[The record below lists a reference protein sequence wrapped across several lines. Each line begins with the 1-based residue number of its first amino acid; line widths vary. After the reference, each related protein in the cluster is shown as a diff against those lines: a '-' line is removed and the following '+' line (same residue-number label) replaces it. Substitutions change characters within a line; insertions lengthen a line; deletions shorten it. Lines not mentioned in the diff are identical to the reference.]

1 MNNPYI
7 NDSEVLKALSLI
19 VEPGEIFELRI
30 LNNNKKTD
38 IRSGYFKDPDVAL
51 EELKKQNLQG
61 CNVYIVLNSINDACS
76 ARQQFGKFLQGCT
89 TTSDNDIVGRNWLPI
104 DIDPVRPAGTS
115 SSEAELKEAYAVM
128 EKVFK
133 YLESMGFN
141 RPIMA
146 TSGNGWHLLYK
157 IALANTNENKELVGN
172 VLKTL
177 NAYFGNDKA
186 KVDKANSNAARVFK
200 LYGTA
205 AQKGNSTED
214 RPHRMS
220 QIQWT
225 PQEVMVNDKALL
237 EKVARSMAAEP
248 EKKSYNNHDPKHFD
262 LGAWL
267 DKYEIEYEVEECK
280 DYTKFI
286 LPVCPFNDQHTGKD
300 ACLFQLN
307 NGAISFHCFHDSCAD
322 HTWQELRQ
330 MYEPDAYEQRQKY
343 TEKKTYQTY
352 NRDRAQM
359 RDMLPEPGE
368 LKFEK
373 YSDIRKKT
381 KEPAHYILSGI
392 KEFDR
397 QYGGF
402 RKKTV
407 TALSGYTG
415 GAKSTLLSQIVLNCI
430 NQGAKVAVFS
440 GEMDDQDYCTWMT
453 LQAAGKTHVEK
464 VEFDNGREVYEP
476 KEGVPEKI
484 EEWLDDKFFLYNNR
498 YGFSYTDII
507 NSIKHLIQT
516 EKLDMVFLMQGWR
529 TSVLM
534 YDGQAAMELAIGTYG
549 FCNPRESLY
558 DAFVKWEGADG
569 YRLSK
574 TMMNYDQLTAYG
586 VAVQPGAAVYGN
598 EGFFF
603 WKNQS
608 LKSDVITDMSYF
620 QGGQFINLKMMRYA
634 EVLLLAAEAN
644 LQAGNSAKALQYIN
658 EIRTRAKETPL
669 TAVTLN
675 DIKTEKRLELCNE
688 GVRYQDLVRWGDGKT
703 AMGEQGK
710 DVPAFTG
717 SDVQWNWH
725 NTVYGF
731 QDRNVLLPIPLK
743 ELELNPNMQ
752 QNTGW

>member
-38 IRSGYFKDPDVAL
+38 IRSGYFKDPDTAL

-61 CNVYIVLNSINDACS
+61 CNVYIVINSINDACS
-76 ARQQFGKFLQGCT
+76 ARQQYGKFCLGCT

-300 ACLFQLN
+300 ACLFQFS
-307 NGAISFHCFHDSCAD
+307 NGAICFKCFHDSCQD

-330 MYEPDAYEQRQKY
+330 MYEPDAYEQKRQY
-343 TEKKTYQTY
+343 TEKKMYQTF
-352 NRDRAQM
+352 NRDTTI
-359 RDMLPEPGE
+359 RDVEPEPDE
-368 LKFEK
+368 PEFW
-373 YSDIRKKT
+373 SFNDILQMKE
-381 KEPAHYILSGI
+381 EPAHYIKSGI
-392 KEFDR
+392 TEFDKKYR
-397 QYGGF
+397 GF
-402 RKKTV
+402 KKGNV

-415 GAKSTLLSQIVLNCI
+415 GAKSTILSQLVLNAI
-430 NQGAKVAVFS
+430 NQGNKVAVFS
-440 GEMDDQDYCTWMT
+440 GELDAKDYGEWMG
-453 LQAAGKTHVEK
+453 LQAAGKNHVIKTEYDDYYQVEEK
-464 VEFDNGREVYEP
+464 VLP
-476 KEGVPEKI
+476 KIATWLEG
-484 EEWLDDKFFLYNNR
+484 KFYLYNNR
-498 YGFSYTDII
+498 FGFSYAKMIER
-507 NSIKHLIQT
+507 IKKRIR
-516 EKLDMVFLMQGWR
+516 EDKLDMVFIDNLMALDISSLSDTELNQQKAFAWDLHKIAMAMDVHIVVVCHPKKPTGLLSR
-529 TSVLM
+529 YDISGSSNLVNTFDNIVYCYRVNQEFKNFYRAYYGTDFNEDCTNALYVAKSRFGSV
-534 YDGQAAMELAIGTYG
+534 DDRFI
-549 FCNPRESLY
+549 PLY
-558 DAFVKWEGADG
+558 YEKSTK
-569 YRLSK
+569 RL
-574 TMMNYDQLTAYG
+574 
-586 VAVQPGAAVYGN
+586 
-598 EGFFF
+598 
-603 WKNQS
+603 
-608 LKSDVITDMSYF
+608 
-620 QGGQFINLKMMRYA
+620 
-634 EVLLLAAEAN
+634 
-644 LQAGNSAKALQYIN
+644 
-658 EIRTRAKETPL
+658 
-669 TAVTLN
+669 LN
-675 DIKTEKRLELCNE
+675 DKFEYVKYGWDKEITEEDEMIALYKERGWLPKDYTGGFLKFDKEGRL
-688 GVRYQDLVRWGDGKT
+688 
-703 AMGEQGK
+703 
-710 DVPAFTG
+710 
-717 SDVQWNWH
+717 
-725 NTVYGF
+725 
-731 QDRNVLLPIPLK
+731 I
-743 ELELNPNMQ
+743 
-752 QNTGW
+752 

>member
-1 MNNPYI
+1 MQNPYI

-38 IRSGYFKDPDVAL
+38 IRSGYFKDPDIAL

-76 ARQQFGKFLQGCT
+76 ARQQYGKFLQGCT

-157 IALANTNENKELVGN
+157 IALANTSENKELVGN

-248 EKKSYNNHDPKHFD
+248 EKKAYNNHDPKHFD

-286 LPVCPFNDQHTGKD
+286 LPVCPFNEAHTGKD
-300 ACLFQLN
+300 AALFQFS
-307 NGAISFHCFHDSCAD
+307 NGAICFKCFHDSCQD

-330 MYEPDAYEQRQKY
+330 MYEPDAYEQKQSYQKQ
-343 TEKKTYQTY
+343 KMYQTF
-352 NRDRAQM
+352 NRDTTI
-359 RDMLPEPGE
+359 RDVEPEPDE
-368 LKFEK
+368 PEFW
-373 YSDIRKKT
+373 SFNDILQMKE
-381 KEPAHYILSGI
+381 EPAHYIKSGI
-392 KEFDR
+392 TEFDKKYR
-397 QYGGF
+397 GF
-402 RKKTV
+402 KKGNV

-415 GAKSTLLSQIVLNCI
+415 GAKSTILSQLVLNAI
-430 NQGAKVAVFS
+430 DQGNKVAVFS
-440 GEMDDQDYCTWMT
+440 GELDAKDYGEWMG
-453 LQAAGKTHVEK
+453 LQAAGKNHVIKTEYDDYYQVEEK
-464 VEFDNGREVYEP
+464 VLP
-476 KEGVPEKI
+476 KI
-484 EEWLDDKFFLYNNR
+484 AEWLEGKFYLYNNR
-498 YGFSYTDII
+498 FGFSYAKMIER
-507 NSIKHLIQT
+507 IKKRIR
-516 EKLDMVFLMQGWR
+516 EDKLDMVFIDNLMALDISSLSDTELNQQKAFAWDLHKIAMAMDVHIVVVCHPKKPTGLLSR
-529 TSVLM
+529 YDISGSSNLVNTFDNIVYCYRVNQEFKNFYRAYYGTDFNEDCTNALYVAKSRFGSV
-534 YDGQAAMELAIGTYG
+534 DDRFI
-549 FCNPRESLY
+549 PLY
-558 DAFVKWEGADG
+558 YEKSTK
-569 YRLSK
+569 RL
-574 TMMNYDQLTAYG
+574 
-586 VAVQPGAAVYGN
+586 
-598 EGFFF
+598 
-603 WKNQS
+603 
-608 LKSDVITDMSYF
+608 
-620 QGGQFINLKMMRYA
+620 
-634 EVLLLAAEAN
+634 
-644 LQAGNSAKALQYIN
+644 
-658 EIRTRAKETPL
+658 
-669 TAVTLN
+669 LN
-675 DIKTEKRLELCNE
+675 DKFEYIKYGWDKEITEEDEMIALYKERGWLPKDYTGGFLKFDKEGRL
-688 GVRYQDLVRWGDGKT
+688 
-703 AMGEQGK
+703 
-710 DVPAFTG
+710 
-717 SDVQWNWH
+717 
-725 NTVYGF
+725 
-731 QDRNVLLPIPLK
+731 I
-743 ELELNPNMQ
+743 
-752 QNTGW
+752 

>member
-38 IRSGYFKDPDVAL
+38 IRSGYFKDPDIAL

-61 CNVYIVLNSINDACS
+61 CNVYMVLNSINDACS

-157 IALANTNENKELVGN
+157 IALANTSENKELVGN

-248 EKKSYNNHDPKHFD
+248 EKKAYNNHDPKHFD

-286 LPVCPFNDQHTGKD
+286 LPVCPFNEAHTGKD
-300 ACLFQLN
+300 AVLLQFS
-307 NGAISFHCFHDSCAD
+307 NGAICFKCFHDSCQD

-330 MYEPDAYEQRQKY
+330 MYEPDAYEQKRQY
-343 TEKKTYQTY
+343 TEKKMYQSY
-352 NRDRAQM
+352 NRDAVKI
-359 RDMLPEPGE
+359 RDIEPEPDE
-368 LKFEK
+368 PEFFDFD
-373 YSDIRKKT
+373 DIMKMKT
-381 KEPAHYILSGI
+381 EPAHYIKSGI
-392 KEFDR
+392 TAFDKKYR
-397 QYGGF
+397 GF
-402 RKKTV
+402 KKGNV

-415 GAKSTLLSQIVLNCI
+415 GAKSTLLSQLVLNAI
-430 NQGAKVAVFS
+430 NAGNKVAVFS
-440 GEMDDQDYCTWMT
+440 GELDAKDYGEWMA
-453 LQAAGKTHVEK
+453 LQAAGKLHVSQTD
-464 VEFDNGREVYEP
+464 FDDYYQVNEDVMP
-476 KEGVPEKI
+476 KI
-484 EEWLDDKFFLYNNR
+484 AEWLRGKFFLYNNR
-498 YGFSYTDII
+498 FGFNYSKMIER
-507 NSIKHLIQT
+507 IKQKIVAEQ
-516 EKLDMVFLMQGWR
+516 LDMVFIDNLMALDISSLSDTELNQQKAFAWNLHEIAMAMDVHICVVCHPKKPTGLLSRYDISGSSNLANTFDNIIYSYRTNQEFHNFYKQYYGQEFTGDCTNALYVAKSRFGSVDDKFIPLWYEKSTKRLLNDKSEYVRYGWDTSDKGDQAPDSPFTYKEEEALMQKLIERG
-529 TSVLM
+529 M
-534 YDGQAAMELAIGTYG
+534 A
-549 FCNPRESLY
+549 
-558 DAFVKWEGADG
+558 K
-569 YRLSK
+569 
-574 TMMNYDQLTAYG
+574 
-586 VAVQPGAAVYGN
+586 PGAKFLRL
-598 EGFFF
+598 E
-603 WKNQS
+603 
-608 LKSDVITDMSYF
+608 DVI
-620 QGGQFINLKMMRYA
+620 N
-634 EVLLLAAEAN
+634 
-644 LQAGNSAKALQYIN
+644 
-658 EIRTRAKETPL
+658 
-669 TAVTLN
+669 
-675 DIKTEKRLELCNE
+675 
-688 GVRYQDLVRWGDGKT
+688 
-703 AMGEQGK
+703 
-710 DVPAFTG
+710 
-717 SDVQWNWH
+717 
-725 NTVYGF
+725 
-731 QDRNVLLPIPLK
+731 
-743 ELELNPNMQ
+743 
-752 QNTGW
+752 

>member
-1 MNNPYI
+1 MTTTQYI
-7 NDSEVLKALSLI
+7 NEIEVRRALSVI
-19 VEPGEIFELRI
+19 VKPGAIFELRI
-30 LNNNKKTD
+30 LNNQKKTD
-38 IRSGYFKDPDVAL
+38 IRSAYFDDPDAAIEAL
-51 EELKKQNLQG
+51 RKQNLQG
-61 CNVYIVLNSINDACS
+61 CNVYIVLNSINEACK
-76 ARQQFGKFLQGCT
+76 ARQQWNRFCQGCT
-89 TTSDNDIVGRNWLPI
+89 TTSDTDIIGRDWLPI

-115 SSEAELKEAYAVM
+115 SSDEEIAAAKSIA
-128 EKVFK
+128 EKVFH
-133 YLESMGFN
+133 YMESQGFY

-157 IALANTNENKELVGN
+157 IALANSPENKELVSK

-177 NAYFGNDKA
+177 NAFFSTADA
-186 KVDKANSNAARVFK
+186 KVDVANSNAARIFK
-200 LYGTA
+200 LYGTL
-205 AQKGNSTED
+205 AQKGLSTEE

-220 QIQWT
+220 KIQWM
-225 PQEVMVNDKALL
+225 PKEVQVNDKTLL
-237 EKVARSMAAEP
+237 EKIARSLNVEP
-248 EKKSYNNHDPKHFD
+248 EKKEYNRHDPKHFD
-262 LGAWL
+262 LGEWL
-267 DKYEIEYEVEECK
+267 DRYGIEYEVEECK
-280 DYTKFI
+280 DYVKYI
-286 LPVCPFNDQHTGKD
+286 LPVCPFNDSHTGKD

-352 NRDRAQM
+352 NRDREQM

-464 VEFDNGREVYEP
+464 VEFDNGREIYEP

-507 NSIKHLIQT
+507 NSIKQLIQT
-516 EKLDMVFLMQGWR
+516 EKLDMVFLDNLMALDISSLSDTELKQQTEFAWDLHRIAMTYDVHIVVVCHPKKPTGLLSRYDIAGSSNLSNTFDTIIYSYRCNQEFKNFYKQYYGQEFAGDCTNAIYVAKSRYGSVDDKFIPLWYEKSTKRLLNDKSEYIRYGWDTSDKGDQAPDSPFTYKEEEELMQKLIERG
-529 TSVLM
+529 M
-534 YDGQAAMELAIGTYG
+534 A
-549 FCNPRESLY
+549 
-558 DAFVKWEGADG
+558 K
-569 YRLSK
+569 
-574 TMMNYDQLTAYG
+574 
-586 VAVQPGAAVYGN
+586 PGAKFLRL
-598 EGFFF
+598 E
-603 WKNQS
+603 
-608 LKSDVITDMSYF
+608 DVI
-620 QGGQFINLKMMRYA
+620 N
-634 EVLLLAAEAN
+634 
-644 LQAGNSAKALQYIN
+644 
-658 EIRTRAKETPL
+658 
-669 TAVTLN
+669 
-675 DIKTEKRLELCNE
+675 
-688 GVRYQDLVRWGDGKT
+688 
-703 AMGEQGK
+703 
-710 DVPAFTG
+710 
-717 SDVQWNWH
+717 
-725 NTVYGF
+725 
-731 QDRNVLLPIPLK
+731 
-743 ELELNPNMQ
+743 
-752 QNTGW
+752 

>member
-157 IALANTNENKELVGN
+157 IALANTKNKELVGN

-248 EKKSYNNHDPKHFD
+248 EKKAYNNHDPKHFD

-286 LPVCPFNDQHTGKD
+286 LPVCPFNEAHTGKD
-300 ACLFQLN
+300 AALFQFS
-307 NGAISFHCFHDSCAD
+307 NGAICFKCFHDSCQD

-330 MYEPDAYEQRQKY
+330 MYEPDAYEQKQSYQKQ
-343 TEKKTYQTY
+343 KMYQTF
-352 NRDRAQM
+352 NRDTTI
-359 RDMLPEPGE
+359 RDVEPEPDE
-368 LKFEK
+368 PEFW
-373 YSDIRKKT
+373 SFNDILQMKE
-381 KEPAHYILSGI
+381 EPAHYIKSGI
-392 KEFDR
+392 TEFDKKYR
-397 QYGGF
+397 GF
-402 RKKTV
+402 KKGNV

-415 GAKSTLLSQIVLNCI
+415 GAKSTILSQLVLNAI
-430 NQGAKVAVFS
+430 DQGNKVAVFS
-440 GEMDDQDYCTWMT
+440 GELDAKDYGEWMG
-453 LQAAGKTHVEK
+453 LQAAGKNHVIKTEYDDYYQVEEK
-464 VEFDNGREVYEP
+464 VLP
-476 KEGVPEKI
+476 KI
-484 EEWLDDKFFLYNNR
+484 AEWLEGKFYLYNNR
-498 YGFSYTDII
+498 FGFSYAKMIER
-507 NSIKHLIQT
+507 IKKRIR
-516 EKLDMVFLMQGWR
+516 EDKLDMVFIDNLMALDISSLSDTELNQQKAFAWDLHKIAMAMDVHIVVVCHPKKPTGLLSR
-529 TSVLM
+529 YDISGSSNLVNTFDNIVYCYRVNQEFKNFYRAYYGTDFNEDCTNALYVAKSRFGSV
-534 YDGQAAMELAIGTYG
+534 DDRFI
-549 FCNPRESLY
+549 PLY
-558 DAFVKWEGADG
+558 YEKSTK
-569 YRLSK
+569 RL
-574 TMMNYDQLTAYG
+574 
-586 VAVQPGAAVYGN
+586 
-598 EGFFF
+598 
-603 WKNQS
+603 
-608 LKSDVITDMSYF
+608 
-620 QGGQFINLKMMRYA
+620 
-634 EVLLLAAEAN
+634 
-644 LQAGNSAKALQYIN
+644 
-658 EIRTRAKETPL
+658 
-669 TAVTLN
+669 LN
-675 DIKTEKRLELCNE
+675 DKFEYIKYGWDKEITEEDEMIALYKERGWLPKDYTGGFLKFDKEGRL
-688 GVRYQDLVRWGDGKT
+688 
-703 AMGEQGK
+703 
-710 DVPAFTG
+710 
-717 SDVQWNWH
+717 
-725 NTVYGF
+725 
-731 QDRNVLLPIPLK
+731 I
-743 ELELNPNMQ
+743 
-752 QNTGW
+752 

>member
-38 IRSGYFKDPDVAL
+38 IRSGYFKDPDIAL

-157 IALANTNENKELVGN
+157 IALANTSENKELVGN

-248 EKKSYNNHDPKHFD
+248 EKKAYNNHDPKHFD

-286 LPVCPFNDQHTGKD
+286 LPVCPFNEAHTGKD
-300 ACLFQLN
+300 AALFQFS
-307 NGAISFHCFHDSCAD
+307 NGAICFKCFHDSCQD

-330 MYEPDAYEQRQKY
+330 MYEPDAYEQKRQY
-343 TEKKTYQTY
+343 TEKKMYQSY
-352 NRDRAQM
+352 NRDAVKI
-359 RDMLPEPGE
+359 RDIEPEPDE
-368 LKFEK
+368 PEFFDFD
-373 YSDIRKKT
+373 DIMKMKT
-381 KEPAHYILSGI
+381 EPAHYIKSGI
-392 KEFDR
+392 TAFDKKYR
-397 QYGGF
+397 GF
-402 RKKTV
+402 KKGNV

-415 GAKSTLLSQIVLNCI
+415 GAKSTLLSQLVLNAI
-430 NQGAKVAVFS
+430 NAGNKVAVFS
-440 GEMDDQDYCTWMT
+440 GELDAKDYGEWMA
-453 LQAAGKTHVEK
+453 LQAAGKLHVSQTD
-464 VEFDNGREVYEP
+464 FDDYYQVNEDVMP
-476 KEGVPEKI
+476 KI
-484 EEWLDDKFFLYNNR
+484 AEWLRGKFFLYNNR
-498 YGFSYTDII
+498 FGFNYSKMIER
-507 NSIKHLIQT
+507 IKQKIVAEQ
-516 EKLDMVFLMQGWR
+516 LDMVFIDNLMALDISSLSDTELNQQKAFAWNLHEIAMAMDVHICVVCHPKKPTGLLSRYDISGSSNLANTFDNIIYSYRTNQEFHNFYKQYYGQEFTGDCTNALYVAKSRFGSVDDKFIPLWYEKSTKRLLNDKSEYVRYGWDTSDKGDQAPDSPFTYKEEEALMQKLIERG
-529 TSVLM
+529 M
-534 YDGQAAMELAIGTYG
+534 A
-549 FCNPRESLY
+549 
-558 DAFVKWEGADG
+558 K
-569 YRLSK
+569 
-574 TMMNYDQLTAYG
+574 
-586 VAVQPGAAVYGN
+586 PGAKFLRL
-598 EGFFF
+598 E
-603 WKNQS
+603 
-608 LKSDVITDMSYF
+608 DVI
-620 QGGQFINLKMMRYA
+620 N
-634 EVLLLAAEAN
+634 
-644 LQAGNSAKALQYIN
+644 
-658 EIRTRAKETPL
+658 
-669 TAVTLN
+669 
-675 DIKTEKRLELCNE
+675 
-688 GVRYQDLVRWGDGKT
+688 
-703 AMGEQGK
+703 
-710 DVPAFTG
+710 
-717 SDVQWNWH
+717 
-725 NTVYGF
+725 
-731 QDRNVLLPIPLK
+731 
-743 ELELNPNMQ
+743 
-752 QNTGW
+752 

>member
-38 IRSGYFKDPDVAL
+38 IRSGYFKDPDIAL

-61 CNVYIVLNSINDACS
+61 CNVYIVLNSINEACS
-76 ARQQFGKFLQGCT
+76 ARQQFGKFCLGCT

-115 SSEAELKEAYAVM
+115 SSEAELKEAYSVM

-286 LPVCPFNDQHTGKD
+286 LPVCPFNEAHTGKD
-300 ACLFQLN
+300 ACLFQFS
-307 NGAISFHCFHDSCAD
+307 NGAICFKCFHDSCQD

-330 MYEPDAYEQRQKY
+330 MYEPDAYEQKQ
-343 TEKKTYQTY
+343 TYQKQKMYQTF
-352 NRDRAQM
+352 NRDTTI
-359 RDMLPEPGE
+359 RDVEPEPDE
-368 LKFEK
+368 PEFW
-373 YSDIRKKT
+373 SFNDILQMKE
-381 KEPAHYILSGI
+381 EPAHYIKSGI
-392 KEFDR
+392 TEFDKKYR
-397 QYGGF
+397 GF
-402 RKKTV
+402 KKGNV

-415 GAKSTLLSQIVLNCI
+415 GAKSTILSQLVLNAI
-430 NQGAKVAVFS
+430 DQGNKVAVFS
-440 GEMDDQDYCTWMT
+440 GELDAKDYGEWMG
-453 LQAAGKTHVEK
+453 LQAAGKNHVIKTEYDDYYQ
-464 VEFDNGREVYEP
+464 VEETVLP
-476 KEGVPEKI
+476 KI
-484 EEWLDDKFFLYNNR
+484 AEWLEGKFYLYNNR
-498 YGFSYTDII
+498 FGFSYAKMIER
-507 NSIKHLIQT
+507 IKKRIR
-516 EKLDMVFLMQGWR
+516 EDKLDMVFIDNLMALDISSLSDTELNQQKAFAWDLHKIAMAMDVHIVVVCHPKKPTGLLSR
-529 TSVLM
+529 YDISGSSNLVNTFDNIVYCYRVNQEFKNFYRAYYGTDFNEDCTNALYVAKSRFGSV
-534 YDGQAAMELAIGTYG
+534 DDRFI
-549 FCNPRESLY
+549 PLY
-558 DAFVKWEGADG
+558 YEKSTK
-569 YRLSK
+569 RL
-574 TMMNYDQLTAYG
+574 
-586 VAVQPGAAVYGN
+586 
-598 EGFFF
+598 
-603 WKNQS
+603 
-608 LKSDVITDMSYF
+608 
-620 QGGQFINLKMMRYA
+620 
-634 EVLLLAAEAN
+634 
-644 LQAGNSAKALQYIN
+644 
-658 EIRTRAKETPL
+658 
-669 TAVTLN
+669 LN
-675 DIKTEKRLELCNE
+675 DKFEYIKYGWDKEITEEDEMIALYKERGWLPKDYTGGFLKFDKEGRL
-688 GVRYQDLVRWGDGKT
+688 
-703 AMGEQGK
+703 
-710 DVPAFTG
+710 
-717 SDVQWNWH
+717 
-725 NTVYGF
+725 
-731 QDRNVLLPIPLK
+731 I
-743 ELELNPNMQ
+743 
-752 QNTGW
+752 

>member
-1 MNNPYI
+1 MQNPYI

-38 IRSGYFKDPDVAL
+38 IRSGYFKDPDIAL

-61 CNVYIVLNSINDACS
+61 YNVYIVLNSINDACS
-76 ARQQFGKFLQGCT
+76 ARQQYGKFLQGCT

-157 IALANTNENKELVGN
+157 IALANTSENKELVGN

-248 EKKSYNNHDPKHFD
+248 EKKAYNNHDPKHFD

-286 LPVCPFNDQHTGKD
+286 LPVCPFNEAHTGKD
-300 ACLFQLN
+300 AALFQFS
-307 NGAISFHCFHDSCAD
+307 NGAICFKCFHDSCQD

-330 MYEPDAYEQRQKY
+330 MYEPDAYEQKQSYQKQ
-343 TEKKTYQTY
+343 KMYQTF
-352 NRDRAQM
+352 NRDTTI
-359 RDMLPEPGE
+359 RDVEPEPDE
-368 LKFEK
+368 PEFW
-373 YSDIRKKT
+373 SFNDILQMKE
-381 KEPAHYILSGI
+381 EPAHYIKSGI
-392 KEFDR
+392 TEFDKKYR
-397 QYGGF
+397 GF
-402 RKKTV
+402 KKGNV

-415 GAKSTLLSQIVLNCI
+415 GAKSTILSQLVLNAI
-430 NQGAKVAVFS
+430 DQGNKVAVFS
-440 GEMDDQDYCTWMT
+440 GELDAKDYGEWMG
-453 LQAAGKTHVEK
+453 LQAAGKNHVIKTEYDDYYQVEEK
-464 VEFDNGREVYEP
+464 VLP
-476 KEGVPEKI
+476 KI
-484 EEWLDDKFFLYNNR
+484 AEWLEGKFYLYNNR
-498 YGFSYTDII
+498 FGFSYAKMIER
-507 NSIKHLIQT
+507 IKKRIR
-516 EKLDMVFLMQGWR
+516 EDKLDMVFIDNLMALDISSLSDTELNQQKAFAWDLHKIAMAMDVHIVVVCHPKKPTGLLSR
-529 TSVLM
+529 YDISGSSNLVNTFDNIVYCYRVNQEFKNFYRAYYGTDFNEDCTNALYVAKSRFGSV
-534 YDGQAAMELAIGTYG
+534 DDRFI
-549 FCNPRESLY
+549 PLY
-558 DAFVKWEGADG
+558 YEKSTK
-569 YRLSK
+569 RL
-574 TMMNYDQLTAYG
+574 
-586 VAVQPGAAVYGN
+586 
-598 EGFFF
+598 
-603 WKNQS
+603 
-608 LKSDVITDMSYF
+608 
-620 QGGQFINLKMMRYA
+620 
-634 EVLLLAAEAN
+634 
-644 LQAGNSAKALQYIN
+644 
-658 EIRTRAKETPL
+658 
-669 TAVTLN
+669 LN
-675 DIKTEKRLELCNE
+675 DKFEYIKYGWDKEITEEDEMIALYKERGWLPKDYTGGFLKFDKEGRL
-688 GVRYQDLVRWGDGKT
+688 
-703 AMGEQGK
+703 
-710 DVPAFTG
+710 
-717 SDVQWNWH
+717 
-725 NTVYGF
+725 
-731 QDRNVLLPIPLK
+731 I
-743 ELELNPNMQ
+743 
-752 QNTGW
+752 

>member
-38 IRSGYFKDPDVAL
+38 IRSGYFKDPDIAL

-61 CNVYIVLNSINDACS
+61 CNVYIVLNSINEACS
-76 ARQQFGKFLQGCT
+76 ARQQFGKFCLGCT

-115 SSEAELKEAYAVM
+115 SSEAELKEAYSVM

-286 LPVCPFNDQHTGKD
+286 LPVCPFNEAHTGKD
-300 ACLFQLN
+300 ACLFQFS
-307 NGAISFHCFHDSCAD
+307 NGAICFKCFHDSCQD

-330 MYEPDAYEQRQKY
+330 MYEPDAYEQKQ
-343 TEKKTYQTY
+343 TYQKQKMYQTF
-352 NRDRAQM
+352 NRDTTI
-359 RDMLPEPGE
+359 RDVEPEPDE
-368 LKFEK
+368 PEFW
-373 YSDIRKKT
+373 SFNDILQMKE
-381 KEPAHYILSGI
+381 EPAHYIKSGI
-392 KEFDR
+392 TEFDKKYR
-397 QYGGF
+397 GF
-402 RKKTV
+402 KKGNV

-415 GAKSTLLSQIVLNCI
+415 GAKSTILSQLVLNAI
-430 NQGAKVAVFS
+430 DQGNKVAVFS
-440 GEMDDQDYCTWMT
+440 GELDAKDYGEWMG
-453 LQAAGKTHVEK
+453 LQAAGKNHV
-464 VEFDNGREVYEP
+464 
-476 KEGVPEKI
+476 
-484 EEWLDDKFFLYNNR
+484 
-498 YGFSYTDII
+498 
-507 NSIKHLIQT
+507 
-516 EKLDMVFLMQGWR
+516 
-529 TSVLM
+529 
-534 YDGQAAMELAIGTYG
+534 
-549 FCNPRESLY
+549 
-558 DAFVKWEGADG
+558 
-569 YRLSK
+569 
-574 TMMNYDQLTAYG
+574 
-586 VAVQPGAAVYGN
+586 
-598 EGFFF
+598 
-603 WKNQS
+603 
-608 LKSDVITDMSYF
+608 
-620 QGGQFINLKMMRYA
+620 
-634 EVLLLAAEAN
+634 
-644 LQAGNSAKALQYIN
+644 
-658 EIRTRAKETPL
+658 
-669 TAVTLN
+669 
-675 DIKTEKRLELCNE
+675 IKTE
-688 GVRYQDLVRWGDGKT
+688 YDD
-703 AMGEQGK
+703 
-710 DVPAFTG
+710 
-717 SDVQWNWH
+717 
-725 NTVYGF
+725 
-731 QDRNVLLPIPLK
+731 
-743 ELELNPNMQ
+743 
-752 QNTGW
+752 

>member
-1 MNNPYI
+1 MNNPYV

-30 LNNNKKTD
+30 LNNNRKTD

-61 CNVYIVLNSINDACS
+61 CNVYIVLNSRNDACS
-76 ARQQFGKFLQGCT
+76 ARQQYGKFCLGCT

-115 SSEAELKEAYAVM
+115 SSEAELKEAYSVM

-248 EKKSYNNHDPKHFD
+248 EKKAYNNHDPKHFD

-280 DYTKFI
+280 DYVKYI
-286 LPVCPFNDQHTGKD
+286 LPVCPFNEAHTGKD
-300 ACLFQLN
+300 AALFQFS
-307 NGAISFHCFHDSCAD
+307 NGAICFKCFHDSCQD

-330 MYEPDAYEQRQKY
+330 MYEPDAYEQKQ
-343 TEKKTYQTY
+343 TYQKQKMYQTF
-352 NRDRAQM
+352 NRDTTI
-359 RDMLPEPGE
+359 RDVEPEPDE
-368 LKFEK
+368 PEFW
-373 YSDIRKKT
+373 SFNDILQMKE
-381 KEPAHYILSGI
+381 EPAHYIKSGI
-392 KEFDR
+392 TEFDKKYR
-397 QYGGF
+397 GF
-402 RKKTV
+402 KKGNV

-415 GAKSTLLSQIVLNCI
+415 GAKSTILSQLVLNAI
-430 NQGAKVAVFS
+430 DQGNKVAVFS
-440 GEMDDQDYCTWMT
+440 GELDAKDYGEWMG
-453 LQAAGKTHVEK
+453 LQAAGKNHVIKTEYDDYYQVEEK
-464 VEFDNGREVYEP
+464 VLP
-476 KEGVPEKI
+476 KI
-484 EEWLDDKFFLYNNR
+484 AEWLEGKFYLYNNR
-498 YGFSYTDII
+498 FGFSYAKMIER
-507 NSIKHLIQT
+507 IKKRIR
-516 EKLDMVFLMQGWR
+516 EDKLDMVFIDNLMALDISSLSDTELNQQKAFAWDLHKIAMAMDVHIVVVCHPKKPTGLLSRYDISGSSNLVNTFDNIIYAYRCNQEFKNFYRAYYGTDFNEDCTNALYVAKSRFGSVDDRFIPLYYEKSTKRLLNDKFEYVKYGW
-529 TSVLM
+529 
-534 YDGQAAMELAIGTYG
+534 DKE
-549 FCNPRESLY
+549 
-558 DAFVKWEGADG
+558 
-569 YRLSK
+569 
-574 TMMNYDQLTAYG
+574 
-586 VAVQPGAAVYGN
+586 
-598 EGFFF
+598 
-603 WKNQS
+603 
-608 LKSDVITDMSYF
+608 ITDEDKMIELYKERGWLPKDYT
-620 QGGQFINLKMMRYA
+620 GGFLKFD
-634 EVLLLAAEAN
+634 
-644 LQAGNSAKALQYIN
+644 
-658 EIRTRAKETPL
+658 KEG
-669 TAVTLN
+669 
-675 DIKTEKRLELCNE
+675 RL
-688 GVRYQDLVRWGDGKT
+688 
-703 AMGEQGK
+703 
-710 DVPAFTG
+710 
-717 SDVQWNWH
+717 
-725 NTVYGF
+725 
-731 QDRNVLLPIPLK
+731 I
-743 ELELNPNMQ
+743 
-752 QNTGW
+752 